1 MEITK
6 DECIRLL
13 LRVKDTNLIPRACR
27 DIGQHVQEIHV
38 TPDDPKQAQD
48 PTAVL
53 HDLRQRHPNAI
64 IRRSTTTR
72 GKYYKLSKTA
82 EHQET
87 CAELAKRTFQARQ
100 PVVSLG

>member
-13 LRVKDTNLIPRACR
+13 LRVKDPSLIPQACR

-38 TPDDPKQAQD
+38 SSPNNHYSEEDST
-48 PTAVL
+48 TVL

-72 GKYYKLSKTA
+72 GKYYKLSKTP

-87 CAELAKRTFQARQ
+87 CVELAKRKFQ
-100 PVVSLG
+100 L